1 MSKRLKSIPK
11 FANEAVERAFWEKH
25 DSTEYLDW
33 KEAQPK
39 VFPKLKPGVSGIL
52 CVTAQRC
59 DDHRPAGSMLPAGR
73 RRLRYTSYTGTSVK
87 RSAYRMANWFM
98 ACFQS

>member
-1 MSKRLKSIPK
+1 MQRSVRQTFYHISRQ
-11 FANEAVERAFWEKH
+11 A
-25 DSTEYLDW
+25 
-33 KEAQPK
+33 
-39 VFPKLKPGVSGIL
+39 GVSGIL

-73 RRLRYTSYTGTSVK
+73 RRLRFPSYTGTSVK
-87 RSAYRMANWFM
+87 RSAYRTANWFM